1 MTETQALVAGAEVG
15 IDDLPQFLSRRFAD
29 ETVNEFIQLNYDE
42 PKDERSRPKSRPIVG
57 RGIKAKPSADEWC
70 APFTAQRQACGN
82 KIKEYTVSVAEGFF
96 SGEPYGTVKRA
107 GYGPPLRNAPLSLP
121 NAVSPRFGFSS
132 GWLTSRPTTSE
143 VKRRRQLAPSKARFP
158 ALQTVSSSQADD
170 SVMEELN
177 DYDKA
182 LSWTAQKVQARREIR
197 EPDFTNERPWIRG
210 APRPGLLQRKED
222 QLNDPDLPE
231 QFQPSSHSPPSLP
244 PSWKIAEPAAP
255 PQSASFRG
263 ASPEILRLSPTPP
276 TSPIAVPP
284 SPTPRG
290 STRSHRPSVLQ
301 SRIDVADVAMVAG
314 AVGGGN
320 AASTLKKASV
330 SIRMQQFHQVLTKN
344 MSESPDAVQTAIQ
357 DARDGTFENRASP
370 RESVMFA
377 QQDGSTSR
385 RGSAI
390 WRLSHKVSKSIRMSR
405 VNEFRRMNNEEGSG
419 GNFRDRVNKSDRDIA
434 QESFLRYFQSE
445 SGNHWDEEKIIEA
458 LADFGI
464 KAANKTEKMALFSI
478 LKDFKATQSPM
489 DEDVEVVIVGL
500 KIFFNMIEEARQKLR
515 NTRSASVFQAW
526 KYVDTEDMGLLSPT
540 DVMKLLEDLQLVS
553 AENTIARAGV
563 QAMVRE
569 CNKDAVTGLIPLN
582 EVEYL
587 VSSVREFQT
596 RSRRLEERQVKAN
609 YTIKDNVFQEFRSQ
623 LISFHR
629 CFQDLDEDRSGYL
642 DFEEALN
649 LLTQF
654 GFMSKS
660 MPPANKRK
668 AQDLLDTYVVAA
680 DDGSWETR
688 LTFVQFL
695 NVVGNLRSMEME
707 SKKDAVN
714 TLFRAYDRNR
724 HLDWD
729 PATTPALSIKAVC
742 CILYDMGIRP
752 RSLAEQEAMAMLI
765 EDADADGSGELDESE
780 LLFLVQRITE
790 RVQEMVRESQNKRGQ
805 ELRFTQREV
814 NKLRQAFEALDDEG
828 DGTLGISEVERC
840 IAMAG
845 VTIPHAK
852 AVRLIQEIDE
862 DESGQLDFTEFMS
875 LMRRI
880 EDDFR
885 HRNAEAQK
893 QQQQLGSGGTD
904 EKEDKE
910 TAAESRRGTVVPGK
924 KAAPRRAVAQGQ
936 GAAGG
941 VKKR

>member
-1 MTETQALVAGAEVG
+1 
-15 IDDLPQFLSRRFAD
+15 
-29 ETVNEFIQLNYDE
+29 
-42 PKDERSRPKSRPIVG
+42 
-57 RGIKAKPSADEWC
+57 
-70 APFTAQRQACGN
+70 
-82 KIKEYTVSVAEGFF
+82 
-96 SGEPYGTVKRA
+96 
-107 GYGPPLRNAPLSLP
+107 
-121 NAVSPRFGFSS
+121 
-132 GWLTSRPTTSE
+132 
-143 VKRRRQLAPSKARFP
+143 
-158 ALQTVSSSQADD
+158 
-170 SVMEELN
+170 
-177 DYDKA
+177 
-182 LSWTAQKVQARREIR
+182 
-197 EPDFTNERPWIRG
+197 
-210 APRPGLLQRKED
+210 
-222 QLNDPDLPE
+222 
-231 QFQPSSHSPPSLP
+231 
-244 PSWKIAEPAAP
+244 
-255 PQSASFRG
+255 
-263 ASPEILRLSPTPP
+263 
-276 TSPIAVPP
+276 
-284 SPTPRG
+284 
-290 STRSHRPSVLQ
+290 
-301 SRIDVADVAMVAG
+301 MVAG

-344 MSESPDAVQTAIQ
+344 MSESPDAVQNAIQ
-357 DARDGTFENRASP
+357 DARDVKFQNRSFAASP
-370 RESVMFA
+370 RESIMSGP
-377 QQDGSTSR
+377 QDGNTGR

-390 WRLSHKVSKSIRMSR
+390 WKLSHRDSKANRMSR
-405 VNEFRRMNNEEGSG
+405 VNAFRRMNNDEGSG

-445 SGNHWDEEKIIEA
+445 SGNLWDEEQIIEA

-478 LKDFKATQSPM
+478 LKDFKANQQRESLD
-489 DEDVEVVIVGL
+489 DEAAEVINVGL
-500 KIFFNMIEEARQKLR
+500 KIFFNIIEEARQKLR

-587 VSSVREFQT
+587 VSSVREFHT
-596 RSRRLEERQVKAN
+596 RSRRLEERQVKETFA
-609 YTIKDNVFQEFRSQ
+609 IKDNVFQEFRSQ

-629 CFQDLDEDRSGYL
+629 CFQDLDEDGSGYL
-642 DFEEALN
+642 DFEEVHN

-654 GFMSKS
+654 GCMSKS
-660 MPPANKRK
+660 MPAANKQK
-668 AQDLLDTYVVAA
+668 AQDLLDKYCVAT

-742 CILYDMGIRP
+742 CILDDMGIRP

-790 RVQEMVRESQNKRGQ
+790 RVHEMAREEQNKIGQ

-845 VTIPHAK
+845 VVIPHAK

-880 EDDFR
+880 EDDFGT
-885 HRNAEAQK
+885 RNAEAQK
-893 QQQQLGSGGTD
+893 QLGSGGGGGGTGGGTGGAD

-910 TAAESRRGTVVPGK
+910 IVAEARRGTVIPGK
-924 KAAPRRAVAQGQ
+924 KTAPRRAVAQGQ
-936 GAAGG
+936 GAIGG